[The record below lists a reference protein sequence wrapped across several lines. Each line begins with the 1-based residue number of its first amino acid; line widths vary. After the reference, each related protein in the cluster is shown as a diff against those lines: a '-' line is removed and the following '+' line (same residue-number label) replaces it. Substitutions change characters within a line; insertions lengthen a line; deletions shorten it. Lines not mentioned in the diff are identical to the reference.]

1 MLMST
6 SDCLQGYEEVH
17 VPALKPK
24 EFAAG
29 EKLMPVSD
37 LPSWAQP
44 AFKGMQTLNRIQSQ
58 VADMALFGVDNML
71 LCAPTGAGKTN
82 VAMLAILHE
91 LGQHMNE
98 DGTIKLNDFKVVYV
112 APMKVRD
119 WINMHCHLHH
129 NVCLHALHDFKMVYA
144 APMKGER
151 LDQSAL
157 STARQCVLACALA
170 FPMQW
175 CDYALLLLSGAVML
189 PLKMCATS

>member
-1 MLMST
+1 MST
-6 SDCLQGYEEVH
+6 CDYLQGYEEVH

-29 EKLMPVSD
+29 EKLMPVSE

-44 AFKGMQTLNRIQSQ
+44 AFKGMQTLNRIQSR

-119 WINMHCHLHH
+119 WTNMHCHLHD
-129 NVCLHALHDFKMVYA
+129 NVCLLALRHC
-144 APMKGER
+144 P
-151 LDQSAL
+151 
-157 STARQCVLACALA
+157 C
-170 FPMQW
+170 
-175 CDYALLLLSGAVML
+175 SGVTMRCCCCQK
-189 PLKMCATS
+189 P

>member
-1 MLMST
+1 MNLWL
-6 SDCLQGYEEVH
+6 CQCLPVYLQGYEEVH

-44 AFKGMQTLNRIQSQ
+44 AFKGMQTLNRIQSR
-58 VADMALFGVDNML
+58 VADTALFGVDNML

-119 WINMHCHLHH
+119 CTVSMLYLRFSI
-129 NVCLHALHDFKMVYA
+129 VHAV
-144 APMKGER
+144 
-151 LDQSAL
+151 
-157 STARQCVLACALA
+157 V
-170 FPMQW
+170 
-175 CDYALLLLSGAVML
+175 
-189 PLKMCATS
+189 

>member
-1 MLMST
+1 MLATATYIRDNTSAMLMST
-6 SDCLQGYEEVH
+6 SDYLQGFEEVH

-44 AFKGMQTLNRIQSQ
+44 AFKGMQTLNRIQSR

-98 DGTIKLNDFKVVYV
+98 DGSIKLNDFKVVYV
-112 APMKVRD
+112 APMKVRN
-119 WINMHCHLHH
+119 WTNMNLLSASQCVLACSAQLQGGVRCAHE
-129 NVCLHALHDFKMVYA
+129 
-144 APMKGER
+144 GER
-151 LDQSAL
+151 LYQHAL
-157 STARQCVLACALA
+157 STARQCVLACLQHC
-170 FPMQW
+170 P
-175 CDYALLLLSGAVML
+175 CSGVTMR
-189 PLKMCATS
+189 CCCC

>member
-1 MLMST
+1 MLATATSIRDEPVAMPMST
-6 SDCLQGYEEVH
+6 CDYLQGYEEVH

-44 AFKGMQTLNRIQSQ
+44 AFKGMQTLNRIQSR

-112 APMKVRD
+112 APMKVGD
-119 WINMHCHLHH
+119 WTNMHCHLQG
-129 NVCLHALHDFKMVYA
+129 NECLHAPPHC
-144 APMKGER
+144 P
-151 LDQSAL
+151 S
-157 STARQCVLACALA
+157 
-170 FPMQW
+170 
-175 CDYALLLLSGAVML
+175 SGRT
-189 PLKMCATS
+189 MCCCCC

>member
-1 MLMST
+1 M
-6 SDCLQGYEEVH
+6 QGYEEVH

-29 EKLMPVSD
+29 EKLMPIAE

-44 AFKGMQTLNRIQSQ
+44 AFKGMQTLNRVQSR
-58 VADMALFGVDNML
+58 VADMALFGADNML

-112 APMKVRD
+112 APMKVSSSCQSTSCCKLNNDSTLCRKFTPCLYRASCSAGALSPAELHRLRVPSRSVLSACFSAV
-119 WINMHCHLHH
+119 WGAHLHH
-129 NVCLHALHDFKMVYA
+129 LDVSTLSNMPKCLAW
-144 APMKGER
+144 
-151 LDQSAL
+151 Q
-157 STARQCVLACALA
+157 ACMA
-170 FPMQW
+170 
-175 CDYALLLLSGAVML
+175 
-189 PLKMCATS
+189 

>member
-1 MLMST
+1 MLATATYIRDNSSAMLMST
-6 SDCLQGYEEVH
+6 SDYLQGFEEVH

-44 AFKGMQTLNRIQSQ
+44 AFKGMQTLNRIQSR

-119 WINMHCHLHH
+119 WINMNCHLHDS
-129 NVCLHALHDFKMVYA
+129 VCLHALHDFKVVCV
-144 APMKGER
+144 APMKVR
-151 LDQSAL
+151 DWTRVHCHLLDNVCLHAL
-157 STARQCVLACALA
+157 WHC
-170 FPMQW
+170 P
-175 CDYALLLLSGAVML
+175 
-189 PLKMCATS
+189 

>member
-1 MLMST
+1 MRLYVPRAQGLCNNWMFGVTLAPSGTMVWQAGDDAST
-6 SDCLQGYEEVH
+6 ANTIVLCLQGYEEVH

-29 EKLMPVSD
+29 EKLLAIAD

-44 AFKGMQTLNRIQSQ
+44 AFKGMQSLNRVQSR
-58 VADMALFGVDNML
+58 VADMALYGVDNML

-112 APMKVRD
+112 APMKVSHD
-119 WINMHCHLHH
+119 TILHWAAS
-129 NVCLHALHDFKMVYA
+129 VCV
-144 APMKGER
+144 
-151 LDQSAL
+151 
-157 STARQCVLACALA
+157 
-170 FPMQW
+170 
-175 CDYALLLLSGAVML
+175 
-189 PLKMCATS
+189 